1 MKRRNKV
8 LVSALSLVVLAV
20 LALWRHGRQPL
31 RGRCNQRPAAL
42 GPEVGGRDR
51 RWSNYLHG
59 QGFATGGRVAA
70 GMTSILWPRE
80 QTTAKIVILGLGEPP
95 Q

>member
-20 LALWRHGRQPL
+20 LAL
-31 RGRCNQRPAAL
+31 
-42 GPEVGGRDR
+42 
-51 RWSNYLHG
+51 LHG

-70 GMTSILWPRE
+70 GMTSILWPTE
-80 QTTAKIVILGLGEPP
+80 QTTPKIVILGLGEPP